1 MPYQTVVVCGPLE
14 GCVQAFPSEV
24 VRVLPLKNGGYDVAR
39 VYQNDGKE
47 LSGSSVAAS
56 WKNRLLVGAIYE
68 NFFLDGTL
76 PPGKSLEDARR

>member
-1 MPYQTVVVCGPLE
+1 VAHSKDASKLS
-14 GCVQAFPSEV
+14 PSEV

-56 WKNRLLVGAIYE
+56 CKNRLLVGAIYE